1 MKESPDADLY
11 TVRVEALSLLEEQ
24 ASKGEIDLFYGDES
38 GVSEQGY
45 SPYGWQFKDEKV
57 SIPATHGQQLNCF
70 GILSRD
76 NQLHFKT
83 TTQTIN
89 TVFLIAFFD
98 EFVLKMNNISVVVL
112 DNAKIHQSI
121 AFKERCEYWQKRGL
135 YFVYLP
141 PYSPH
146 LNIIE
151 KLWHEL
157 KQRWIKPEDY
167 SSFETLIYAVQLA
180 LLEVGKDLKINFK
193 PFEFVPK

>member
-1 MKESPDADLY
+1 MKESPDSDLY
-11 TVRVEALSLLEEQ
+11 AVRVEVLSLLEEQ

-89 TVFLIAFFD
+89 TAFLIAFFD
-98 EFVLKMNNISVVVL
+98 EFVLKMNNISVVAL
-112 DNAKIHQSI
+112 DNAKIHQSK

-193 PFEFVPK
+193 SFEFVPK

>member
-11 TVRVEALSLLEEQ
+11 AVRVEALSLLEEQ

-98 EFVLKMNNISVVVL
+98 EFVLKMNNISVVAL

-180 LLEVGKDLKINFK
+180 LLQVGKDLKINFK